1 MEKVYYICN
10 MKQIKNFENYYVDEH
25 GTVYS
30 KKTGKLKKLSPI
42 LTYYGY
48 HEVQLCGFIQ
58 KLRAKVHRLVAEVF
72 IPNPLNLP
80 QVNHIDGNK
89 QNNHVSNLEWCTP
102 KDNLKHAR
110 ENGLN
115 SSKPTPNGKGERN
128 SRSKLTET
136 LVLEIRQK
144 ASEGFTHKQ
153 LGIDYGVAESTISG
167 IVSRIRWTHI

>member
-1 MEKVYYICN
+1 

-30 KKTGKLKKLSPI
+30 KKTSKLKKLSPI